1 MTRLPSPT
9 RKQRCDGDLLDWL
22 FLQRPA
28 LVSEEV
34 AFGDLRILGEDTLDL
49 LPMVLRRLDR
59 AKAMP
64 RALKVLPPQEAGD
77 FRKIVL
83 RLADVEVQSLER
95 IAKDL
100 MRFPRVYAVSYTVL
114 GSGGTRTAGGHF
126 GKGEERLRPSAKIIP
141 FQSLVA

>member
-1 MTRLPSPT
+1 MTQLHST
-9 RKQRCDGDLLDWL
+9 ASQSRCDGDLLDWL

-28 LVSEEV
+28 LVSDEV

-59 AKAMP
+59 AMATP

-83 RLADVEVQSLER
+83 RLADVDVPSLER

-100 MRFPRVYAVSYTVL
+100 MRFSTVFAVSYTVR

-126 GKGEERLRPSAKIIP
+126 GKSEERPRPSAKIIP